1 VIGTVSLALAT
12 IAFVGT
18 HLAMSHPY
26 RGRLI
31 GQMGEARFQILYS
44 LVAFVTL
51 GLMIWAFQHAE
62 PWPLWT
68 APDWWWNV
76 ASVIMLLAS
85 ILLVGS
91 LMGNPA
97 FPHPDAAKRVMKP
110 ARGVFA
116 ITRHPMNW
124 SFALWALVHI
134 SVYGSPRNL
143 IVSAGILVLAG
154 AGSVGQD
161 RKKRSVVGKKWRD
174 WEARTS
180 FVPFAALFSGRA
192 KWNAAFPGWIA
203 IGGGFALWLVVTSLH
218 APNASPLGWLGLT
231 PL

>member
-1 VIGTVSLALAT
+1 MIGTVSLALAT

-31 GQMGEARFQILYS
+31 GQFGEARFQLLYS

-51 GLMIWAFQHAE
+51 GLMIWAFQHAD

-68 APDWWWNV
+68 APDWAWNLGSAV
-76 ASVIMLLAS
+76 MLLAS

-97 FPHPDAAKRVMKP
+97 FPHPDAAKRVAKP

-124 SFALWALVHI
+124 SFSLWALVHI
-134 SVYGSPRNL
+134 LVYGSPRNL
-143 IVSAGILVLAG
+143 VVAIGILVLAA
-154 AGSVGQD
+154 AGSIGQD
-161 RKKRSVVGKKWRD
+161 RKKRAVVGQKWRD

-180 FVPFAALFSGRA
+180 FMPFAALFAGRA

-203 IGGGFALWLVVTSLH
+203 LGGGFGLWLVVTSLH
-218 APNASPLGWLGLT
+218 APTASPLGWLGMASR
-231 PL
+231 